1 MRKPMLIE
9 TLRTDGLQI
18 RPALNEK
25 FIAELVELLKA
36 GQKFRDALTVFRDD
50 VKGALWVADGHHRL
64 RAYADA
70 GCRTADC
77 EVQAG
82 SYSDALR
89 HALGANAEHGQRR
102 DDETIKRAIICAY
115 ERRGE
120 LGLPDVP
127 SARLVADLVK
137 CSHHTAE
144 IQLGSLPSWRD
155 ATSRTGAD
163 GRTRKLPVPT
173 RRPAPASATIGPPPP
188 FRQQAEQP
196 PAGPPPA
203 RPAAPEVPRDAMGR
217 KIPEQIRHLW
227 DRAAEV
233 TAMLSALSRIR
244 VAMKEAQEI
253 GDLLF
258 SEVSYS
264 SVIAHLDQAY
274 AGIQVAKPY
283 AVCPFCQGHGCKA
296 CCKSGLLSKFRW
308 DKTVPR
314 DLKQQVEAVVAEER
328 KAAS

>member
-1 MRKPMLIE
+1 MKKPVLIE

-25 FIAELVELLKA
+25 FIAELVELLKT
-36 GQKFRDALTVFRDD
+36 GQKFRDALTVFRDE
-50 VKGALWVADGHHRL
+50 KGQSWVADGHHRL

-82 SYSDALR
+82 SYSDALKF
-89 HALGANAEHGQRR
+89 ALGANAEHGQRR

-115 ERRGE
+115 ERRAE
-120 LGLPDVP
+120 LGLPNVP
-127 SARLVADLVK
+127 SARLIADMVK
-137 CSHHTAE
+137 CSPTTAVN
-144 IQLGSLPSWRD
+144 QLSTVDTWRA
-155 ATSRTGAD
+155 ATARTGAD
-163 GRTRKLPVPT
+163 GKKYPVPT
-173 RRPAPASATIGPPPP
+173 RRPVPGAGSMGPPPP
-188 FRQQAEQP
+188 FRALPEQP
-196 PAGPPPA
+196 PVGQPPP
-203 RPAAPEVPRDAMGR
+203 RPPAPEVPRDSLGR

-227 DRAAEV
+227 DRAGEV
-233 TAMLSALSRIR
+233 NNMLSALSRIR

-314 DLKQQVEAVVAEER
+314 DLKQQVEAVIKQER
-328 KAAS
+328 QAAS